1 MSAEEFNKR
10 LKEAV
15 LEKKALPTP
24 MTPSQAEHV
33 VLVVETNKKGQ
44 VTRVRYNGSHGSSN
58 DGFNAM
64 TYGNALQTFIRTE
77 DGRAVPGTYR
87 LIYDYNPDTQMVK
100 RTVQLIKAGG
110 VDPNAI
116 GAVDDMAR
124 QNMKKMEED
133 RRAYEAAVKKYKAK
147 LAAQKAAAAKA
158 HASPKPSASPT
169 H

>member
-15 LEKKALPTP
+15 FEKKALPTP
-24 MTPSQAEHV
+24 MTPQEAERV

-77 DGRAVPGTYR
+77 DGRAVAGTYR
-87 LIYDYNPDTQMVK
+87 LTYDYNPGTQMVK
-100 RTVQLIKAGG
+100 RSVELIKAGG
-110 VDPNAI
+110 VDPNAL

-124 QNMKKMEED
+124 QNMKKMAED
-133 RRAYEAAVKKYKAK
+133 RRAYEAALKKAK
-147 LAAQKAAAAKA
+147 AAKAAKAAAAKA
-158 HASPKPSASPT
+158 HASPKPTASAA